1 VALKTQLSFAL
12 MVAPDGFTVITM
24 PEYIVIVAVAVA
36 FGSATEATVNVIVGG
51 ELGVGTVAGAV

>member
-1 VALKTQLSFAL
+1 
-12 MVAPDGFTVITM
+12 M